1 MRKSARLIGTAAIL
15 IAWLY
20 GSGGAYASPPSSESL
35 APLLEKV
42 LPAVVTI
49 RVQGQHYEPVE
60 LLPGVPPRE
69 PRLQP
74 FRSGGTGIIFDAEQG
89 LIATNEHVV
98 EGSSAID
105 VDLDDGRSAA
115 ARLIGVDAGT
125 DIAILKIDLHGLVPL
140 PLGDSDKVAVGD
152 FVVAVGNP
160 FGLQGTATAG
170 IVSGLMRSD
179 VGHQL
184 VESFIQ
190 TDAAI
195 NPGNSGGA
203 LVNMK
208 GELVGIN
215 TVIAGSHGN
224 IGIGFAIPTNMA
236 RRVGAQ
242 IVKYG
247 NMPRGVIGMKTGSL
261 PLSAAQELG
270 LPKTRGALIT
280 EVVPGS
286 PADFVDIKPGN
297 AILSVNRS
305 PIHSNKDYLAWAGS
319 SAIGDPLDVEVT
331 NGKLTR
337 MVQLVVSD
345 MRVDA
350 KPVTIAPA
358 TPLIGGLAVAGIEPG
373 TPLYGKIQGAV
384 IHHAR
389 PGSPAALAGFRAG
402 DVIVS
407 INGAAIRDGDQLIPL
422 AEGATQIARID
433 LRRDGVPYF
442 IRAASPPSQEAQLP
456 N

>member
-1 MRKSARLIGTAAIL
+1 MLKSAHLIRMATIL
-15 IAWLY
+15 ISSLY
-20 GSGGAYASPPSSESL
+20 LSGGAYAFTSSDSL

-49 RVQGQHYEPVE
+49 RVQGHHYVPTE
-60 LLPGVPPRE
+60 LVPGVPPSE

-74 FRSGGTGIIFDAEQG
+74 FRSGGTGVIFDAAGG
-89 LIATNEHVV
+89 LIVTNEHVV
-98 EGSSAID
+98 EGGSSIS

-115 ARLIGVDAGT
+115 AQLVGVDPGT
-125 DIAILKIDLHGLVPL
+125 DVAILKIDLRDLVAL
-140 PLGDSDKVAVGD
+140 PLGDSDNVAVGD

-179 VGHQL
+179 VGHEL
-184 VESFIQ
+184 FESFIQ

-215 TVIAGSHGN
+215 TVIAGRHGN

-242 IVKYG
+242 ILKHG
-247 NMPRGVIGMKTGSL
+247 NMPRGVIGMKTRNL
-261 PLSAAQELG
+261 PLATARELG
-270 LPKTRGALIT
+270 LTKTRGALVA

-286 PADFVDIKPGN
+286 PAYLLDVKSGS
-297 AILSVNRS
+297 AILSINRA
-305 PIHSNKDYLAWAGS
+305 PIHSNKDYLAWVGS
-319 SAIGDPLDVEVT
+319 SAIGDRLEVELT
-331 NGKLTR
+331 NGKITK

-345 MRVDA
+345 MQVDA
-350 KPVTIAPA
+350 ETVTVQPVI
-358 TPLIGGLAVAGIEPG
+358 PLIGGLAVSGIEPG
-373 TPLYGKIQGAV
+373 SPLYGKIQGAL

-389 PGSPAALAGFRAG
+389 PGSLATLAGFRAG

-407 INGAAIRDGDQLIPL
+407 VNGASIRDGNQLVRL
-422 AEGATQIARID
+422 AGEGAQIERID
-433 LRRDGVPYF
+433 LRRGGVPYF
-442 IRAASPPSQEAQLP
+442 IRAAKGPSQEAQQP